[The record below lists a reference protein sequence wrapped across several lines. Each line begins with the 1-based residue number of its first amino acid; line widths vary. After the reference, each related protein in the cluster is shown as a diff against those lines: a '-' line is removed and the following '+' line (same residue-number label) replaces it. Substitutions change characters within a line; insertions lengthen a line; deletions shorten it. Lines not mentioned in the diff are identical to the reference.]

1 VVLLPVIPTC
11 ILQPVTTAVIVH
23 SVHQMKHVENYLV
36 IEIVLQKQ
44 QEVDFN
50 SFKLGK
56 LL

>member
-1 VVLLPVIPTC
+1 MVLLPVIPTC